1 MCSPEFSQPACSSS
15 QLRRWRDG
23 ESPSAPRMA
32 VKTRRL
38 LLKEGTVEMTRIC
51 GVLAVAT
58 LVCAV
63 DAIAIGPI
71 EALGLFKG
79 RAMLRVQGVEHYMR
93 VGETS
98 PEDAPLVSPTAHEV
112 VVDFKGERYNVG
124 RSDRVGAN
132 SNTVTKASIAI
143 VPDNMGQYRVSGA
156 INGQFVNY
164 LIDTG
169 ASLIA
174 ISSAQ
179 AKGLGI
185 PYTRSTEVGS
195 VLTAQGEAKAYF
207 VTLDSVNVGG
217 IESHNVKAAVIEG
230 AYPVEILLGMS
241 YLSTVAM
248 H

>member
-1 MCSPEFSQPACSSS
+1 
-15 QLRRWRDG
+15 
-23 ESPSAPRMA
+23 
-32 VKTRRL
+32 
-38 LLKEGTVEMTRIC
+38 MTRIC
-51 GVLAVAT
+51 RVLAVAS
-58 LVCAV
+58 LVCTV
-63 DAIAIGPI
+63 DAIAVGPI
-71 EALGLFKG
+71 EAVGLFKD

-98 PEDAPLVSPTAHEV
+98 PEGAILVSATAHEA
-112 VVDFKGERYNVG
+112 VVDFKGERYRVG
-124 RSDRVGAN
+124 LSDRVGAN
-132 SNTVTKASIAI
+132 FNAVTRASVAI
-143 VPDNMGQYRVSGA
+143 VPDSMGQYRVSGA

-185 PYTRSTEVGS
+185 PYTRATDVGS
-195 VLTAQGEAKAYF
+195 VVTAQGQAKAYF

-248 H
+248 HERDGVLTLEQKH

>member
-1 MCSPEFSQPACSSS
+1 MTGMC
-15 QLRRWRDG
+15 R
-23 ESPSAPRMA
+23 
-32 VKTRRL
+32 
-38 LLKEGTVEMTRIC
+38 
-51 GVLAVAT
+51 VLALVTLFFALQAVA
-58 LVCAV
+58 V
-63 DAIAIGPI
+63 GPI
-71 EALGLFKG
+71 EAVGLFKG
-79 RAMLRVQGVEHYMR
+79 RAMLRVQGIEHYMR

-98 PEDAPLVSPTAHEV
+98 PEGATLVSATAHEA
-112 VVDFKGERYNVG
+112 VVDFMGQRYHVG
-124 RSDRVGAN
+124 LSNRVGAN
-132 SNTVTKASIAI
+132 FNAVTRANIAI
-143 VPDNMGQYRVSGA
+143 VPDDMGQYRVSGA
-156 INGQFVNY
+156 INGQTVNY

-185 PYTRSTEVGS
+185 AYTSASDVGS
-195 VLTAQGEAKAYF
+195 VVTAQGQAKAYF

-248 H
+248 HERNGVLTLEQKQ